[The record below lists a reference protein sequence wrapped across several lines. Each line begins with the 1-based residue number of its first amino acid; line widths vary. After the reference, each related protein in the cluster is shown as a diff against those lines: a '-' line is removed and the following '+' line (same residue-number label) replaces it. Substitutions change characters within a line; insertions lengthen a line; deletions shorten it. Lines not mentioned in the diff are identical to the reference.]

1 MVKLRDKKRVL
12 ETDINQAERTL
23 KIEKQIEREAHL
35 IPPEIQKMD
44 LAAVRTN
51 LLSTSQNYTA
61 ISEKNSQFNLK
72 LEQVKSNLKVLE
84 KEKSN
89 LAKVQ
94 ASGNKM
100 KATVDRL
107 NDQAK
112 REGKLDEIIERQ
124 EVIIQKL

>member
-1 MVKLRDKKRVL
+1 
-12 ETDINQAERTL
+12 
-23 KIEKQIEREAHL
+23 
-35 IPPEIQKMD
+35 MD

-89 LAKVQ
+89 LAKV
-94 ASGNKM
+94 
-100 KATVDRL
+100 
-107 NDQAK
+107 
-112 REGKLDEIIERQ
+112 
-124 EVIIQKL
+124 

>member
-23 KIEKQIEREAHL
+23 KIERQIEREAHL
-35 IPPEIQKMD
+35 IPPEIQQMD

>member
-35 IPPEIQKMD
+35 IPPEIQQMD